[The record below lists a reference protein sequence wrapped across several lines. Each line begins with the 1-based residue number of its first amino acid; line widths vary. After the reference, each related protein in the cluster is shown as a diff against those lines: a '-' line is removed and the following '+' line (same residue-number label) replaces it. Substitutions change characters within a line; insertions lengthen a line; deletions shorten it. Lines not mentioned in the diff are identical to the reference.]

1 MQTLGF
7 LAKKFVSLFL
17 YPLSIALVLLFAAII
32 MQRNRRGAR
41 GGFVLVLIAAVWL
54 LLLSFTLT
62 AYLLMH
68 ALEVEAGPY
77 ADPRV
82 LHQKGVRY
90 IVVLSAS
97 WVTEDLSLADR
108 QGNSIFRVLEGIRLW
123 KNLPESK
130 LVLSG
135 GSMPGRASQAEAM
148 IAFPVE
154 LGVPR
159 EALVVDTGA
168 WDTDDEARIFGK
180 IVGKQPFALVTS
192 AWHMPRAIRYFQSR
206 GLNPVACPCE
216 FRTNRPPLWY
226 SWFWP
231 SADALL
237 MSTQAIHE
245 YIGRLWQSL
254 KLGFARP
261 TAHAEA
267 IETFAALGPRI
278 QSCRGIIKSSP

>member
-1 MQTLGF
+1 MQTIGF
-7 LAKKFVSLFL
+7 LAKKFISLFL
-17 YPLSIALVLLFAAII
+17 YPLGISLVLLFAGII
-32 MQRNRRGAR
+32 MQGRHGRARRGLL
-41 GGFVLVLIAAVWL
+41 LVLIAAVWL
-54 LLLSFTLT
+54 LLLSLPLT

-68 ALEVEAGPY
+68 ALETEAGPY
-77 ADPRV
+77 ADPRI
-82 LHQKGVRY
+82 LQQEGVRY

-97 WVTEDLSLADR
+97 WVTGDLSPADR
-108 QGNSIFRVLEGIRLW
+108 QGNTIFRVLEGVRLW

-168 WDTDDEARIFGK
+168 WDTEDEARIFGK
-180 IVGKQPFALVTS
+180 IVGKQPFGLVTS
-192 AWHMPRAIRYFQSR
+192 AWHMPRAIRFFQSR

-216 FRTNRPPLWY
+216 FRTNVPPVWY

-231 SADALL
+231 SADSLL

-245 YIGRLWQSL
+245 YIGRVWQSL
-254 KLGFARP
+254 KLGFKRL
-261 TAHAEA
+261 TAHAQA
-267 IETFAALGPRI
+267 IET
-278 QSCRGIIKSSP
+278 STVS